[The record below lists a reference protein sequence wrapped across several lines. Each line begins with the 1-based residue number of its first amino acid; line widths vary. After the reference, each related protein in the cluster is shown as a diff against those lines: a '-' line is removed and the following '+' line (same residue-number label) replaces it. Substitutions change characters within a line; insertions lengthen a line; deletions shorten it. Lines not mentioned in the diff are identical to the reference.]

1 MAFEKHVYRSNKKF
15 ILKKGPFTM
24 SLKCRNRSY
33 PKNNNNN
40 NNNNK
45 LVDLLQC
52 LESAAIGNYRKK
64 KIRPPITALAKC
76 HNRSWSNLDLLQRL
90 ESATIGTA

>member
-1 MAFEKHVYRSNKKF
+1 M
-15 ILKKGPFTM
+15 
-24 SLKCRNRSY
+24 
-33 PKNNNNN
+33 
-40 NNNNK
+40 
-45 LVDLLQC
+45 DLLQC

-90 ESATIGTA
+90 ESATIGIA

>member
-1 MAFEKHVYRSNKKF
+1 
-15 ILKKGPFTM
+15 M

-40 NNNNK
+40 NNK
-45 LVDLLQC
+45 ISGPITMLRKHCYRELQ
-52 LESAAIGNYRKK
+52 EK
-64 KIRPPITALAKC
+64 KIRPPITALAKH
-76 HNRSWSNLDLLQRL
+76 HNSSWSNLDLLQRL